1 MWSFIVPIQQE
12 ITFQHFFKI
21 LLVIP
26 HLILDQNV
34 ESNFASIHM
43 VWTLFYGNLPEDNAR

>member
-34 ESNFASIHM
+34 ESNFASIYM
-43 VWTLFYGNLPEDNAR
+43 VWTLFYGNLPEDNVR